1 MAEYKL
7 KSGAVVT
14 DEDIERM
21 AEAIE
26 WGELPGEWTGD
37 AVVGRPRI
45 SDEPLVTV
53 PVKFP
58 ESIVAQ
64 IDKRSNNRSE
74 FIRKAVAACLQ
85 ERSRP

>member
-1 MAEYKL
+1 MMEYKL
-7 KSGAVVT
+7 KSGAVIT

-26 WGELPGEWTGD
+26 RGELPGEWTGE
-37 AVVGRPRI
+37 VIKGRPRI
-45 SDEPLVTV
+45 SEEPLITV

-58 ESIVAQ
+58 ASVVEQ

-74 FIRKAVAACLQ
+74 FIRKAVAACL
-85 ERSRP
+85 